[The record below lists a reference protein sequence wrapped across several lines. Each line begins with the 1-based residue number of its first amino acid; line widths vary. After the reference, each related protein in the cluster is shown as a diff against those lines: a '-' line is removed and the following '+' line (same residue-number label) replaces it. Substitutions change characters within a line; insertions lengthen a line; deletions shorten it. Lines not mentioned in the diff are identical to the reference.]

1 MKRYRFFA
9 FILLCTSLVCKL
21 TAQGYEAPD
30 GSRFEASS
38 VYYLTLHDAAGASI
52 NQDFAQTAG
61 AIGAFVGDELRGV
74 STLLPVAQSGQTVFR
89 LRVWGDEND
98 ASQVVFRLFA
108 DGLEYQLGSMPFGR
122 GEDVTY
128 GQPAAPNVLTL
139 SPVTGMSITPATVTV
154 AIGGTAYVKA
164 SLLPANHSELVSTVT
179 YTYSAGTPAGI
190 FSVSETGLITGLA
203 EGEAQLN
210 AAAIVNGQQRF
221 TATAQVV
228 VSSSAEPLQFAF
240 ASSAFTLSK
249 LHDAPITLTANQAFV
264 PEWVELV
271 FSRAAND
278 EPVATAT
285 MADDSGLNWTAR
297 GHYVG
302 QHTCT
307 LRYNGEQHQE
317 ATCQVN
323 IPAEFTFMQGW
334 DWISFYAIGPTGE
347 LPLRQDNQWLPTL
360 RLDNDNIVFEI
371 RSQQAVLRYDPQY
384 GYFGTLEAF
393 RPADGA
399 YKIFNEYAD
408 ENALRMVI
416 NMGYEGLL
424 KGDALPRP
432 MAHRGYTWT
441 TYPHELDHSLA
452 ALTPYLNT
460 SAEMGDMIIGR
471 TGFAEF
477 NGSEWIADD
486 DFAFEAGQ
494 GYIYYTESDTL
505 KAINWGPET
514 LKPDGEQAGEA
525 EPQGARR
532 HTRSAASSGQWQYNP
547 RQYPETMAIVA
558 TLADGAHDPAALRNV
573 SIGAYVD
580 DECRGEGKL
589 TSNGQWHITLTG
601 QAGEEVT
608 LRLYDALTGTTS
620 QMGQKLTFATRAGS
634 WQSPVAL
641 SLQPSAVG
649 PSASDAVYDLQ
660 GRRLSQCP
668 QRGIYIINGKKVIK

>member
-98 ASQVVFRLFA
+98 VSQVVFRLFA
-108 DGLEYQLGSMPFGR
+108 DGLEYRLGTMPFGR

-128 GQPAAPNVLTL
+128 GQPAAPEVLTL
-139 SPVTGMSITPATVTV
+139 RPVTGMTLQPATVTV

-164 SLLPANHSELVSTVT
+164 ALLPANHSEMVSAIT
-179 YTYSAGTPAGI
+179 YTHSAGTPAGI

-323 IPAEFTFMQGW
+323 IPAEFTVMQGW
-334 DWISFYAIGPTGE
+334 DWISFYAVGPSGS
-347 LPLRQDNQWLPTL
+347 LPLKQNDQWLPAL
-360 RLDNDNIVFEI
+360 RLDNDNTVFEI

-393 RPADGA
+393 SPADGA

-408 ENALRMVI
+408 ENAMRMVI
-416 NMGYEGLL
+416 NMGYEALL

-452 ALTPYLNT
+452 VLTPYLNT

-471 TGFAEF
+471 TGFAEY

-494 GYIYYTESDTL
+494 GYIYYTESNTHRT
-505 KAINWGPET
+505 INWGPET
-514 LKPDGEQAGEA
+514 LKPDHLLNEEQPEA
-525 EPQGARR
+525 KPLGARR
-532 HTRSAASSGQWQYNP
+532 LSRSANGNSLWQYNP
-547 RQYPETMAIVA
+547 RQHAETMAIVA
-558 TLADGAHDPAALRNV
+558 TLDDATPGS
-573 SIGAYVD
+573 SIGAYVGN
-580 DECRGEGKL
+580 ECRGEGKL

-601 QAGEEVT
+601 QTGEAVT
-608 LRLYDALTGTTS
+608 LRLCDPQADTIREIGR
-620 QMGQKLTFATRAGS
+620 QLTFATRAGS

-668 QRGIYIINGKKVIK
+668 KKGIYIINGKKVIK